1 MSSSCHLDRALNDQ
15 FSVECLFWFFQ
26 PTQKS
31 DLKVLQITK
40 NWAAV
45 KKDSNNKYLT
55 FNTNFDILRS
65 VQMTWTRHKSMGTQW
80 QTLHIRFL
88 YSSQLTLSPTLYI
101 IYICIVWYC
110 YGALLRTSP
119 MNTYVKV
126 SFRLWSFKF
135 GGLKLVGSLRKKA
148 SGFKIYSFMFWADF
162 SKNFITVNCCF

>member
-1 MSSSCHLDRALNDQ
+1 M
-15 FSVECLFWFFQ
+15 
-26 PTQKS
+26 
-31 DLKVLQITK
+31 
-40 NWAAV
+40 
-45 KKDSNNKYLT
+45 T

-135 GGLKLVGSLRKKA
+135 GGPKLVNIYAWIMSFEL
-148 SGFKIYSFMFWADF
+148 FKDILSAWVSCLFIKYLYFDLGQKIFKTNFDLPKWKFNNLAD
-162 SKNFITVNCCF
+162 NE